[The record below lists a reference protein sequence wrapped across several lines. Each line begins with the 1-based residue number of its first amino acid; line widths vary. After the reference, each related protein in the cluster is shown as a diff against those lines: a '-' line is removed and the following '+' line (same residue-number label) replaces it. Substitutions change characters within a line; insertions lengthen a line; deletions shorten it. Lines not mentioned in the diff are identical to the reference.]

1 MANINRPLSP
11 HLQVYRWQLTSV
23 LSITHRA
30 TGVVLSAGVPFLL
43 YWIWSLTAG
52 ADAYANAQWFF
63 GSIIGRL
70 LLLGFSFSL
79 FYHLCNGVRHLF
91 WDIGK
96 GLEIRHVYRSG
107 WIVVVAAVAL
117 TLVAWL
123 AAYAVRGAGA

>member
-30 TGVVLSAGVPFLL
+30 TGVILSIGVPFLL

-52 ADAYANAQWFF
+52 AADYAHAQWFF

-96 GLEIRHVYRSG
+96 GLELRDVYRSG
-107 WIVVVAAVAL
+107 WAVVIVAAVL

-123 AAYAVRGAGA
+123 AAYAVRGVGA